1 MSSGAKFL
9 KKEIRIDVLNNSK
22 LIHTVKR
29 ERKSKIKQK
38 IYLSYLCPTFWFA
51 RQTFRVGGGGGGG
64 GGGGKTIQS
73 VYFRKQDML
82 TVNSQA
88 DPDLQIRGGHGHPD
102 PEIRGV
108 DPFSEKLFSALR
120 ASVWFK
126 NRGGGGG
133 GLATPGPSPGSA
145 ID

>member
-1 MSSGAKFL
+1 MSYFFKIAQ
-9 KKEIRIDVLNNSK
+9 KEIRIDVLNNSK

-29 ERKSKIKQK
+29 ERKSKIKRK

-51 RQTFRVGGGGGGG
+51 RQTFGMG

-82 TVNSQA
+82 TVNRQA

-102 PEIRGV
+102 PEIRGLTRSQKNCFQ
-108 DPFSEKLFSALR
+108 PF
-120 ASVWFK
+120 
-126 NRGGGGG
+126 
-133 GLATPGPSPGSA
+133 GP
-145 ID
+145 